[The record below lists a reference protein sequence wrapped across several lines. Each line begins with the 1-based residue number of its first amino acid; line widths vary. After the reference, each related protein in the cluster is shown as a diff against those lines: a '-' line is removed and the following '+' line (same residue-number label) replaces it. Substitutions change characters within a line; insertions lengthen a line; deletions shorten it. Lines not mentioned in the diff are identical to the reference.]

1 METYDQFPINL
12 LESQG
17 SITIPSV
24 KVLSDNV
31 NIWENGGVVEHSV
44 TPTSIILDTQSEGV
58 SYIITNQKLGQFI
71 NLNGFFKEKSEN
83 KDRILLSTDLFAGG
97 IGEYMCPDMLSLFYK
112 QGKLAKLQFTI
123 TNPSR
128 IVEFII
134 PIFDQIEV
142 TPKEDDS
149 YETKVKLWHLMCV
162 IAISKANGIRN
173 PTQRQLIETIMKRE
187 NMTEEHLNRV
197 NNNATSISFMP
208 PADDRKKL
216 RILYDMVVIMIAG
229 GQMTDE
235 EKGLIGD
242 IAYKFG
248 FKPDK
253 TLDYLMQTVFNE
265 M

>member
-1 METYDQFPINL
+1 
-12 LESQG
+12 
-17 SITIPSV
+17 
-24 KVLSDNV
+24 
-31 NIWENGGVVEHSV
+31 
-44 TPTSIILDTQSEGV
+44 
-58 SYIITNQKLGQFI
+58 
-71 NLNGFFKEKSEN
+71 
-83 KDRILLSTDLFAGG
+83 
-97 IGEYMCPDMLSLFYK
+97 MC
-112 QGKLAKLQFTI
+112 
-123 TNPSR
+123 
-128 IVEFII
+128 
-134 PIFDQIEV
+134 
-142 TPKEDDS
+142 
-149 YETKVKLWHLMCV
+149 

-248 FKPDK
+248 FEPDK

>member
-17 SITIPSV
+17 PIIISPVEVI
-24 KVLSDNV
+24 SDNI
-31 NIWENGGVVEHSV
+31 NIWENGIIIDHSV
-44 TPTSIILDTQSEGV
+44 TPTSIVLDTFPEGT
-58 SYIITNQKLGQFI
+58 SYVIANKKLEQFI
-71 NLNGFFKEKSEN
+71 NLKGIFKEKSEN
-83 KDRILLSTDLFAGG
+83 RDRILLSTDLFVGG
-97 IGEYMCPDMLSLFYK
+97 IGEYMRPDMLSLFYIN
-112 QGKLAKLQFTI
+112 GKLAKLQFTI

-128 IVEFII
+128 IEEFIV
-134 PIFDQIEV
+134 PVFDQIMV

-149 YETKVKLWHLMCV
+149 CETKVKLWHLMCI
-162 IAISKANGIRN
+162 IAISKASEVRS
-173 PTQRQLIETIMKRE
+173 PSQRQLIEVIMKRE

-197 NNNATSISFMP
+197 NNNASSISFIA
-208 PADDRKKL
+208 PADNQKRL

-248 FKPDK
+248 FEPDK
-253 TLDYLMQTVFNE
+253 TLNYLMQTVFNE